1 MDYLKPIFG
10 EGALTFDEFVKKL
23 GENKEIKLANLADG
37 KYVDKQKL
45 DDKVAELSTANKTIA
60 DLQTAVKKFDGVD
73 VDKLNQQIAD
83 LNEKYTNDTSAL
95 KLDSALNMALVGAKA
110 KNPKLAKAALDMSV
124 IKLDGDKLLGFEEQL
139 ERLKESDGYLFDSDT
154 KNNNA
159 NQNNGGYTG
168 RGNSGAGHGGNNNV
182 DYDKMSDEEYYNKIY
197 AKKE

>member
-10 EGALTFDEFVKKL
+10 EGALTFDEFIKKL

-45 DDKVAELSTANKTIA
+45 DDKVTELSTANKTIA

-139 ERLKESDGYLFDSDT
+139 EKLKESDGYLFDSDT
-154 KNNNA
+154 KNNA